1 MEVHHHPHVE
11 KKRFKEYFLEFLMIF
26 LAVTLGFFAENI
38 REGISEKHTAK
49 ELAVSLYNDLKSDTE
64 ALNKIAVFRNKKEET
79 MNHLLEILKQNPKKI
94 NASLFFR
101 LIIPAF
107 STDDFSEKQSA
118 GTITQLKNAGYLR
131 YYTHTD
137 IPTTLARY
145 ESSVNSLFSMERLE
159 EQETYNDGI
168 KFLKE
173 EIDPALF
180 NAGYGNGNISR
191 DADIIPVNPGAFR
204 LLYGNC
210 VAIGILNRNIDH
222 HFLLATKKNA
232 VALMTILRKEYHME
246 NE

>member
-49 ELAVSLYNDLKSDTE
+49 ELAVSLYSDLKSDTE

-94 NASLFFR
+94 NASLFFQ

-137 IPTTLARY
+137 IPATLARY

-159 EQETYNDGI
+159 EQERQ
-168 KFLKE
+168 KF
-173 EIDPALF
+173 
-180 NAGYGNGNISR
+180 
-191 DADIIPVNPGAFR
+191 
-204 LLYGNC
+204 
-210 VAIGILNRNIDH
+210 IDH
-222 HFLLATKKNA
+222 RFNKALVRRLTNLDGTNLDVFMLRYRPSYAFTLVAPEYDFQMYIKKCFE
-232 VALMTILRKEYHME
+232 LYSSLKSF
-246 NE
+246 